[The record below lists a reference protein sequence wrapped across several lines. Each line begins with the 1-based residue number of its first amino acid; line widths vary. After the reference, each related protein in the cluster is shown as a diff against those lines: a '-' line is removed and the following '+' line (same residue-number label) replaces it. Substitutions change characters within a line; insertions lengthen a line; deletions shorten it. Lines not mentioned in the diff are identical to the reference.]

1 MGKAI
6 ATIGLLVV
14 SNAMMILAW
23 YGHLKWGVPKVF
35 SSWGLMGI
43 IVFSWL
49 LAFLEYCAQVP
60 ANRIGFIENG
70 GPFSLME
77 LKIIQEVVTL
87 IVFVIFSTLF
97 FKNQPIKLNHL
108 WAFLCLLGAVYF
120 TFKK

>member
-23 YGHLKWGVPKVF
+23 YGHLKWGVPKAF
-35 SSWGLMGI
+35 SSWGMIGI

-77 LKIIQEVVTL
+77 LKIIQEVITL